1 MSLMDYT
8 AALNDVFVR
17 VNEKQYGPFSPQELR
32 ALASKGGFHPSDEV
46 WDDEDGK
53 WVPASELRSLQP
65 VFEGNGKA
73 TSERSKRILAV
84 GGGKGGVG
92 KTVLTASLGVGL
104 ASLGKEVVLVDA
116 DLGGA
121 NLHTVMG
128 ILEPERT
135 FHDFYTLKVE
145 NLNDI
150 ALPTPLAGL
159 RLISGACGTLGL
171 ANPKY
176 AQKLRFIKQLRSIDA
191 DFILLDL
198 GAGSSYNVVDF
209 FLAADE
215 GIVVTN
221 PEPTAIQEC
230 FNFIRICQMRRLRLA
245 FQDNAVVT
253 EILNHEEVDK
263 PGRLGLTTSQLLDN
277 VREVAPEAAS
287 LMETI
292 VESHRVKLILNM
304 VREKEDIKEGLAIQT
319 AAAELLGL
327 EVDYLGFVSHDPAVR
342 TAVREL
348 KPFMLSDPSSPAA
361 QDLARL
367 ISVKLLGTRSS
378 FKSFWEKRKL
388 RRQLLEQ
395 RAEYPELHLQ
405 TQAPICSIR
414 CFYWDDCEYQNGGH
428 PCSVRHLEPIFKS

>member
-1 MSLMDYT
+1 MSLMDDT
-8 AALNDVFVR
+8 AAWNDVFVR
-17 VNEKQYGPFSPQELR
+17 VNDKQYGPFSPQELR
-32 ALASKGGFHPSDEV
+32 SLASTGGFRPSDEV
-46 WDDEDGK
+46 WDDEDGR
-53 WVPASELRSLQP
+53 WVPATELRSLQP
-65 VFEGNGKA
+65 LFESGANA
-73 TSERSKRILAV
+73 PSEGGKRIIAV

-104 ASLGKEVVLVDA
+104 ASLGREVVLVDA

-128 ILEPERT
+128 MLEPERT
-135 FHDFYTLKVE
+135 FHDFYTLKVDH
-145 NLNDI
+145 LNDI
-150 ALPTPLAGL
+150 ALPTPIAGL

-176 AQKLRFIKQLRSIDA
+176 AQKLRFIKQLRSIPA

-198 GAGSSYNVVDF
+198 GAGSSYNVIDF

-230 FNFIRICQMRRLRLA
+230 FNFLRVCQLRRLRLA
-245 FQDNAVVT
+245 FQDNPAVT
-253 EILNHEEVDK
+253 AILNDEEVDK
-263 PGRLGLTTSQLLDN
+263 PGRLNLTTSQLLDK
-277 VREVAPEAAS
+277 VRAAAPEAGR
-287 LMETI
+287 LMQTM
-292 VESHRVKLILNM
+292 VESQRVKLILNM
-304 VREKEDIKEGLAIQT
+304 VREKDDLKEGLAIQT
-319 AAAELLGL
+319 AAAELLAL

-348 KPFMLSDPSSPAA
+348 KPFLLADPGSPAA

-367 ISVKLLGTRSS
+367 ISVKLLGTHSVV
-378 FKSFWEKRKL
+378 KSFWEKRRL

-405 TQAPICSIR
+405 AQAPICSIK

-428 PCSVRHLEPIFKS
+428 PCSVRQLEPIFKS